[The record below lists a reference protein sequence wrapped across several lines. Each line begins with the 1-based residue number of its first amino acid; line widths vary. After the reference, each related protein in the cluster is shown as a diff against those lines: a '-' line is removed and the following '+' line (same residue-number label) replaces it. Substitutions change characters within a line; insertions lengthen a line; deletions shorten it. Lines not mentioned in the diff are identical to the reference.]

1 MKRLNVLLAAACLF
15 AAPAWAQPD
24 LEAFRG
30 MKPTTRP
37 VCEAKCNRLQF
48 GENTHLVEQEA
59 RISQIRYQMKLET
72 DPDKLKLL
80 REQEEQLSERR
91 QRYVAR
97 MCKQICAHNPEN

>member
-1 MKRLNVLLAAACLF
+1 MKRVKMLLAAAGLL

-37 VCEAKCNRLQF
+37 VCEERCNRVRF

-59 RISQIRYQMKLET
+59 RITQIRYQMKLET
-72 DPDKLKLL
+72 DPDKLKSL
-80 REQEEQLSERR
+80 REQDEQLSERR

-97 MCKQICAHNPEN
+97 MCRQICAHNPEN